1 MGSMPRSE
9 HSATPR
15 HGTQAER
22 TPSGTWGEGA
32 PRGTQEDSAPSGTQE
47 DSAPRGTQ
55 EDSAPSGTQEDSAPS
70 GTREESAPGTH
81 CVAPVLGTTA
91 LRGDRLVKPPSQKAA
106 LCKVAEKVSPPSKL
120 ASPLVKS
127 RTC

>member
-1 MGSMPRSE
+1 MGSTARSE

-15 HGTQAER
+15 RGSREER

-32 PRGTQEDSAPSGTQE
+32 PK
-47 DSAPRGTQ
+47 
-55 EDSAPSGTQEDSAPS
+55 GTQEDSAPS
-70 GTREESAPGTH
+70 GTREESTPGTH
-81 CVAPVLGTTA
+81 CVAPVLRTTA

>member
-1 MGSMPRSE
+1 MGSTARSE

-15 HGTQAER
+15 RGSREER

-32 PRGTQEDSAPSGTQE
+32 PK
-47 DSAPRGTQ
+47 
-55 EDSAPSGTQEDSAPS
+55 GTQEDSAPS
-70 GTREESAPGTH
+70 GTREESAPRGTQEDSAPSGTRGKSTPGTH
-81 CVAPVLGTTA
+81 CVAPVLRTTA